1 MTDID
6 KINQVFAVLKMA
18 RDIEGVGAIK
28 SFSFSWDIAHMGVTQ
43 ELMPRISVEYWAKP
57 TV

>member
-28 SFSFSWDIAHMGVTQ
+28 SFSFLGYCSYGCD
-43 ELMPRISVEYWAKP
+43 PRIDA
-57 TV
+57 